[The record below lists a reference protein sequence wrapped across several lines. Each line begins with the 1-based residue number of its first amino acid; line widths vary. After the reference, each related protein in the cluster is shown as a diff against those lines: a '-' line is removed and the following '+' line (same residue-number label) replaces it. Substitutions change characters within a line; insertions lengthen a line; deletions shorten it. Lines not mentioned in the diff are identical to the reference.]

1 MVADDKIN
9 YFEKIRE
16 FERKLVCEALAQTQG
31 HQRKAANLLGLPPTT
46 LSSTFA
52 ATGHRPKIF
61 QSEARNNP
69 VADLRE
75 ILPVEIRQSPLSP
88 ANQDVIG

>member
-31 HQRKAANLLGLPPTT
+31 HQRKAANLLGFPPTT
-46 LSSTFA
+46 FSSLLQRLDIDPRSF
-52 ATGHRPKIF
+52 K
-61 QSEARNNP
+61 AR
-69 VADLRE
+69 RE
-75 ILPVEIRQSPLSP
+75 IIPLRTFERFHLWKSDR
-88 ANQDVIG
+88 AI